1 MGGHCIRSDRSTCA
15 PPDCNRSLRA
25 GATALGPDA
34 LIADEPRLGHG
45 FRLHGGNLEVALG
58 AHRVQTGR
66 GLHGRVLLEVD
77 AVRALG
83 QRQEVRV
90 ALVQAELHG
99 AVRRGGQL
107 PDGVDGGARGGVE
120 VAAVIDLVSDMP
132 REALEERGAPPV
144 EHRLVHASEATRQ
157 QFHARSLVDAAGLR
171 AENAVLQRLGDAEA
185 VAAGDRVRGLQDVD
199 GLHLLAVD
207 GHATAA
213 LEPERDRLLL
223 VRRVLRPDAHD
234 GVHDGHRRLH

>member
-58 AHRVQTGR
+58 AHRIQAR
-66 GLHGRVLLEVD
+66 RRLHGGILLEVD
-77 AVRALG
+77 AVGAFG
-83 QRQEVRV
+83 QRQEVCV

-99 AVRRGGQL
+99 TMSRGGKL
-107 PDGVDGGARGGVE
+107 PDGIDGGARRGVE
-120 VAAVIDLVSDMP
+120 VAAVVDLVGDVP
-132 REALEERGAPPV
+132 RKAVEQRCAAPV
-144 EHRLVHASEATRQ
+144 KHRLVDAGEAAAEQ
-157 QFHARSLVDAAGLR
+157 LHARSLVDAAGLR